1 MRILATFFVA
11 LRALRRNKM
20 RSILTALGI
29 IIGVGAVIAM
39 VSIGDGAKSLVE
51 AQVASLGQ
59 NVILVF
65 AGSANSSGARS
76 GYGGAGT
83 LTIKDAEAI
92 KSEVRDIQGVS
103 PEVVG
108 GAQSKREIAGEIHP
122 AR

>member
-103 PEVVG
+103 PVLS
-108 GAQSKREIAGEIHP
+108 QPFNLQRP
-122 AR
+122 